1 MGAAPFS
8 ENGAVS
14 RYAAVLSTDG
24 SIIALNGGDVWNLSA
39 NGRKWGLNV
48 KYKRRLFK
56 TKKKC

>member
-24 SIIALNGGDVWNLSA
+24 SIIALNGEMCGICPRMGGHGA
-39 NGRKWGLNV
+39 
-48 KYKRRLFK
+48 
-56 TKKKC
+56 